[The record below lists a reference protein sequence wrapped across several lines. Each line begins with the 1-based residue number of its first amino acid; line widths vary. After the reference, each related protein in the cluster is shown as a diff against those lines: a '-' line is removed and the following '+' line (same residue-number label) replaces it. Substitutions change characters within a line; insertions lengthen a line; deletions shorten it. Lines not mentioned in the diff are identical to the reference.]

1 MEAVNL
7 LLMTLLVRIQVI
19 YCLLQGLDGHLKAGD
34 GLAKVI
40 DGIYK
45 ILAFHFRQRF
55 FRPRLYVQGVQIMS
69 SHYHFFYCLYLLF
82 HDAKVQKI
90 FEKSA

>member
-1 MEAVNL
+1 
-7 LLMTLLVRIQVI
+7 MTLLVRIQVI
-19 YCLLQGLDGHLKAGD
+19 YSLLQGLDGHLKAGD

-45 ILAFHFRQRF
+45 ILAFHFRQWF
-55 FRPRLYVQGVQIMS
+55 FRPRLYVQGVQIMR

-82 HDAKVQKI
+82 HDANIEQTERK
-90 FEKSA
+90 